1 MAKKKSVE
9 PRVVTPGEADPRH
22 NWERPI
28 QAPGRMQVDFEER
41 VDFRGL
47 HAYRLARVRQ
57 ALAPSGLGAL
67 LCFDQHNIRYTT
79 GTVIGEW
86 ARDKLTRWS
95 LLAGSGH
102 PYVWD
107 FGSAAKHHR
116 LHAPWLEATHCLA
129 GMVGLRG
136 AVSPKAE
143 LFRSA
148 AAEIKAILVAE
159 GVARMPLGIDLVE
172 PPFLFELQ
180 RLGLE
185 IRDGQQVMLDAR
197 QIKSADE
204 IAIMRE
210 AGLVVHEVLE
220 ELAKISEPGITLD
233 ELDAVAK
240 RETEKRG
247 AACAFIGLYGFPKHI
262 CISVN
267 EQVVH
272 GIPGKRR
279 LVEGDLVKLDH
290 GAVVRGWYGDA
301 ARTVSVGKVTPEA
314 QKLADATRESLEAAI
329 RAMVPGNRISD
340 IGAAVQGVIEPHG
353 YGIVRDYVGHGIGK
367 RPHED
372 PQVPNYG
379 PALWTRGQFNPR
391 LRAGM
396 VLAVEPMIN
405 AGTHEVRTLSDG
417 WTVVTKDGKN
427 SAHFEHTIAVT
438 EKGPVVLTG
447 PA

>member
-1 MAKKKSVE
+1 M
-9 PRVVTPGEADPRH
+9 G
-22 NWERPI
+22 I
-28 QAPGRMQVDFEER
+28 
-41 VDFRGL
+41 
-47 HAYRLARVRQ
+47 
-57 ALAPSGLGAL
+57 
-67 LCFDQHNIRYTT
+67 
-79 GTVIGEW
+79 
-86 ARDKLTRWS
+86 
-95 LLAGSGH
+95 
-102 PYVWD
+102 
-107 FGSAAKHHR
+107 
-116 LHAPWLEATHCLA
+116 
-129 GMVGLRG
+129 
-136 AVSPKAE
+136 
-143 LFRSA
+143 
-148 AAEIKAILVAE
+148 EIKSQE
-159 GVARMPLGIDLVE
+159 
-172 PPFLFELQ
+172 
-180 RLGLE
+180 
-185 IRDGQQVMLDAR
+185 
-197 QIKSADE
+197 E
-204 IAIMRE
+204 IALMRE
-210 AGLVVHEVLE
+210 AGLVVHQVLE

-267 EQVVH
+267 DQVVH
-272 GIPGKRR
+272 GIPGKRK

-301 ARTVSVGKVTPEA
+301 ARTVPVGKVTPEA
-314 QKLADATRESLEAAI
+314 RKLVDATRESLEAAI

-379 PALWTRGQFNPR
+379 PALWTRGQPNPR
-391 LRAGM
+391 LRPGM

-438 EKGPVVLTG
+438 ETGPVVLTG
-447 PA
+447 PG

>member
-1 MAKKKSVE
+1 M
-9 PRVVTPGEADPRH
+9 G
-22 NWERPI
+22 I
-28 QAPGRMQVDFEER
+28 
-41 VDFRGL
+41 
-47 HAYRLARVRQ
+47 
-57 ALAPSGLGAL
+57 
-67 LCFDQHNIRYTT
+67 
-79 GTVIGEW
+79 
-86 ARDKLTRWS
+86 
-95 LLAGSGH
+95 
-102 PYVWD
+102 
-107 FGSAAKHHR
+107 
-116 LHAPWLEATHCLA
+116 
-129 GMVGLRG
+129 
-136 AVSPKAE
+136 
-143 LFRSA
+143 
-148 AAEIKAILVAE
+148 EIK
-159 GVARMPLGIDLVE
+159 
-172 PPFLFELQ
+172 
-180 RLGLE
+180 
-185 IRDGQQVMLDAR
+185 
-197 QIKSADE
+197 SNDE